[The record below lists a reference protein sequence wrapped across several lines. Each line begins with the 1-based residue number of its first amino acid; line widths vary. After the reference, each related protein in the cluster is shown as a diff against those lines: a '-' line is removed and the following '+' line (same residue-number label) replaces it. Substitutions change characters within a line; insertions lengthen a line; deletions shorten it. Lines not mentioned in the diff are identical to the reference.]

1 MTELRLALDRASVR
15 RIDADGHLHV
25 SRTPISKSNVCGYLG
40 REIPGF
46 QELGLAADKIY
57 NLYRDAGELEKAA
70 ASFSGK
76 PLLDG
81 HKPIS
86 ADDHDHERTVGS
98 VTGVEWDAPYLYAA
112 LDIWSGPAIKEI
124 ESGKQEQLS
133 SAYRYI
139 PVMESGI
146 APDGTKYDG
155 RMTQISANHVALV
168 SQGRA
173 GSDVLVLDAKPR
185 SLKEVFPMPKSAVLS
200 RTADMARGALM
211 AYAKPRL
218 AQDAKID
225 LLPILKGVTSKTI
238 LAKAPAIA
246 KAFDAAVRS
255 KLAAD
260 ADMDQSDVQGIVE
273 EIAEVMKDESDTIA
287 AAVSGPET
295 EADAKDA
302 GANWSDVA
310 TFLKGKISDED
321 LAELKKMFSGDDEG
335 AEDRRKRG
343 RSVVPSATDK
353 EPVVTKAAM
362 DAALAKTRTDAAADG
377 AAAAMKTAREIRD
390 AERFVSPWVGDL
402 AIAMDSAEAVHRA
415 ALDVLKVSH
424 DGKHPDA
431 LATMIEAQPKP
442 GEKNRPQ
449 RLAQDAAVPGVKYD
463 AVTFPNSGRLK

>member
-1 MTELRLALDRASVR
+1 MTEQRLALDRASVR
-15 RIDADGHLHV
+15 TKDKDGHLHV
-25 SRTPISKSNVCGYLG
+25 SLTPISKACVNGYLG
-40 REIPGF
+40 REIPGW
-46 QELGLAADKIY
+46 QKLGLDAAKIY
-57 NLYRDAGELEKAA
+57 RLYRDPEELERAA
-70 ASFSGK
+70 DSFNGK
-76 PLLDG
+76 PLYFG
-81 HKPIS
+81 HRAAS
-86 ADDHDHERTVGS
+86 AADHDHDRTAGAVH
-98 VTGVEWDAPYLYAA
+98 GVVWQPPYLMAA
-112 LDIWSGPAIKEI
+112 LDVWPSKAIDAI
-124 ESGKQEQLS
+124 ESGEHEQLS
-133 SAYRYI
+133 CGYEYDPDMTPGTASDGEKFDG
-139 PVMESGI
+139 VMRTIRG
-146 APDGTKYDG
+146 
-155 RMTQISANHVALV
+155 NHVAMV
-168 SQGRA
+168 PEGRA
-173 GSDVLVLDAKPR
+173 GPDVLVHDAKPR

-238 LAKAPAIA
+238 LAKAPAIV

-343 RSVVPSATDK
+343 KPVVPSATDK

>member
-15 RIDADGHLHV
+15 RKDEDTGHLHV
-25 SRTPISKSNVCGYLG
+25 SLTPISKACVNGYLG
-40 REIPGF
+40 REIPNW
-46 QELGLAADKIY
+46 QKLGLASDKIY
-57 NLYRDAGELEKAA
+57 RLYRDPGELEKAA
-70 ASFSGK
+70 DTFDGK
-76 PLLDG
+76 PLLIIHKAVHANDHPHEEVVGNVGNPVWKPPFLMAGLNIWTKQAIDG
-81 HKPIS
+81 
-86 ADDHDHERTVGS
+86 
-98 VTGVEWDAPYLYAA
+98 
-112 LDIWSGPAIKEI
+112 I
-124 ESGKQEQLS
+124 ESEEQQQLS
-133 SAYRYI
+133 CGYAYD
-139 PVMESGI
+139 
-146 APDGTKYDG
+146 PDMTAGTSLDGEKYDG
-155 RMTQISANHVALV
+155 VMRNLRANHVALV
-168 SQGRA
+168 KEGRA
-173 GSDVLVLDAKPR
+173 GPDVLVHDAKPR

-200 RTADMARGALM
+200 RTADAVRGGLM

-218 AQDAKID
+218 AQDAKVD

-246 KAFDAAVRS
+246 KAFDAAVRP

-260 ADMDQSDVQGIVE
+260 ADMDQADVQGIVE

-343 RSVVPSATDK
+343 RPVVPSATDK

-362 DAALAKTRTDAAADG
+362 DAALAKTRTDAAAD
-377 AAAAMKTAREIRD
+377 AMANARSIRD

-415 ALDVLKVSH
+415 ALDVLKVKH

-442 GEKNRPQ
+442 GERNKPT